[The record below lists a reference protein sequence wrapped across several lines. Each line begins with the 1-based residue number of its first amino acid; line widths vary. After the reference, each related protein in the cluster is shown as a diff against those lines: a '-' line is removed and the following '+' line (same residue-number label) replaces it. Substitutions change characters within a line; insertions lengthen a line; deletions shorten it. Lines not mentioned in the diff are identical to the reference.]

1 MNRAQQRYS
10 IVQRED
16 YIRINDQYTL
26 PMKGNNFCFMCH
38 NTYVSPNTHNVRK
51 HKLFVYNV
59 LARVLQTPQY
69 SHLFVILMH
78 DFRSKELFVLEKA
91 AIPSVQG
98 KKLAKRLIMKE
109 RRVHDNDY
117 TCALVRPSRKRII
130 IQLPG
135 VTACQRNACSGEYI
149 LYRVIRARAFNYAA

>member
-1 MNRAQQRYS
+1 MF
-10 IVQRED
+10 
-16 YIRINDQYTL
+16 
-26 PMKGNNFCFMCH
+26 GNTNCLC
-38 NTYVSPNTHNVRK
+38 
-51 HKLFVYNV
+51 NV
-59 LARVLQTPQY
+59 LARVLQTPQDF
-69 SHLFVILMH
+69 HLFVILVH
-78 DFRSKELFVLEKA
+78 DFRSKEFFVLEKA

-117 TCALVRPSRKRII
+117 TCALVRPSRKKII

-149 LYRVIRARAFNYAA
+149 LHRVIRARAFNYAA